1 MERIELLAR
10 AEGMAVAAGYVQ
22 TTTAAEYRIYPVA
35 GTREKW
41 IGRAQFV
48 RFADGREVALV
59 VTEHRTRPV
68 RWLVARE
75 R

>member
-10 AEGMAVAAGYVQ
+10 TEGMA
-22 TTTAAEYRIYPVA
+22 VA

-48 RFADGREVALV
+48 RFADGREAALV
-59 VTEHRTRPV
+59 VTEHRTREV
-68 RWLVARE
+68 SWLIARE